1 MDTVKRVYELAAQ
14 RKISIAE
21 LAERS
26 GIADSTIKMT
36 KKRGGQLKVDTIERI
51 CDALGITLS
60 SFFASEDPVAPEP
73 IARN

>member
-51 CDALGITLS
+51 CDALGIPLS
-60 SFFASEDPVAPEP
+60 AFFATDDSSV
-73 IARN
+73 RN

>member
-14 RKISIAE
+14 QKMSMAE

-51 CDALGITLS
+51 CRALGITLS
-60 SFFASEDPVAPEP
+60 AFFAVEE
-73 IARN
+73 

>member
-14 RKISIAE
+14 RKISISE

-60 SFFASEDPVAPEP
+60 TFFSSEDSAV
-73 IARN
+73 RN